1 MSGSQYWTSLW
12 GVGLIIF
19 LFFFILFL
27 GLAFFTFLYD
37 RISVFEI
44 WNSPVWLK
52 TKAPLII
59 ICVIGFLAA
68 LITYI
73 RYEGRKEL
81 RARLKLK
88 GGEDKVLRAWEWRYY
103 NNLLKKTK
111 YSIDHEKIKEYFPLE
126 TVIKGMFEVFGEV
139 LGVSSVLLLAI
150 LPIESAIC
158 CSILAKSPMPVFSSP
173 AHLQNRRRSK
183 KVLKYGLRQQGVFPA
198 RR

>member
-68 LITYI
+68 MITYI
-73 RYEGRKEL
+73 NYEGRKEL
-81 RARLKLK
+81 RAAREYAQNQGWSFSLNDTQGLKA
-88 GGEDKVLRAWEWRYY
+88 GVAFWRG
-103 NNLLKKTK
+103 LPRMLKKRQAVMARA
-111 YSIDHEKIKEYFPLE
+111 KIHPR
-126 TVIKGMFEVFGEV
+126 EVGKWFV
-139 LGVSSVLLLAI
+139 
-150 LPIESAIC
+150 
-158 CSILAKSPMPVFSSP
+158 
-173 AHLQNRRRSK
+173 
-183 KVLKYGLRQQGVFPA
+183 
-198 RR
+198 